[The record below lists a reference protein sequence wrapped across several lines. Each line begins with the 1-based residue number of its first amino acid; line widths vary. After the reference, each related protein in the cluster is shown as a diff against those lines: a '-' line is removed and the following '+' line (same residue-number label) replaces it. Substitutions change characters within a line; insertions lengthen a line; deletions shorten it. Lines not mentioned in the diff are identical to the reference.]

1 MENFIIFF
9 KDDSCEPCLDT
20 LPHVEALNQEN
31 ETPKFFII
39 EVNEA
44 PKMIKDF
51 AIELIPTFIFVKSGE
66 EVRRETGYADRNR
79 LEGFL
84 RYLEH

>member
-9 KDDSCEPCLDT
+9 KDDSCEPCLET

-31 ETPKFFII
+31 ETRKFFI
-39 EVNEA
+39 VDVKEA

-51 AIELIPTFIFVKSGE
+51 ALDCVPTFIFIKNEE
-66 EVRRETGYADRNR
+66 EVRRETGSASRNR